1 MLSDKIWITRKSRIY
16 TEQRLLRKNFI
27 SQVLITFYSSLL
39 VFLTVWNLKYPNDH
53 VSILLVIGSI
63 AVLIASITVSSQKYL
78 ERSLAMRNCYIKLDE
93 LHSKVLRVERNE
105 NHELIQQFESEY
117 TANILNIENHSD
129 YDYLCL
135 RFSLRSNT
143 ETTLPVFRKSD
154 YGQYIVER
162 GWRVL
167 LTFFYFVLP
176 FAIAQLWNLY
186 TNVSV
191 K

>member
-16 TEQRLLRKNFI
+16 TEQRLLQKNLI
-27 SQVLITFYSSLL
+27 SQILIIFYSSLL
-39 VFLTVWNLKYPNDH
+39 VFLTIWNLKYPYDH
-53 VSILLVIGSI
+53 VNILLVIGSI

-93 LHSKVLRVERNE
+93 LYSKVVRAEESN
-105 NHELIQQFESEY
+105 NSELIQQLESEY
-117 TANILNIENHSD
+117 TANILNVENHSD

-135 RFSLRSNT
+135 RLSLRNNNK
-143 ETTLPVFRKSD
+143 TTLPAFRISD
-154 YGQYIVER
+154 YFQYIIQK

-167 LTFFYFVLP
+167 LVFFYFVLP
-176 FAIAQLWNLY
+176 FAIAYLWNFY
-186 TNVSV
+186 TNVSI

>member
-16 TEQRLLRKNFI
+16 TEQRLLRKNLI
-27 SQVLITFYSSLL
+27 SQILMTFYSSLL
-39 VFLTVWNLKYPNDH
+39 VFLTIWNLKHPNDH
-53 VSILLVIGSI
+53 VNILLVIGSI

-93 LHSKVLRVERNE
+93 LFSKVERAEESN
-105 NHELIQQFESEY
+105 NSGLIQQFESEY
-117 TANILNIENHSD
+117 TANILNVENHSD

-135 RFSLRSNT
+135 RFSLRNNNK
-143 ETTLPVFRKSD
+143 TTLPEFRKSD
-154 YGQYIVER
+154 YAQYIIEN

-176 FAIAQLWNLY
+176 FAIAYLWNLY
-186 TNVSV
+186 TNVGI